1 MADDELTQAVL
12 RYTGT
17 TPHRAD
23 GITATPVHG
32 LYLVRRTAPSAVE
45 RAVEQPL
52 VCLVLQGRKRVAVG
66 SRTASYAAGDTMIV
80 TANVPTASRIS
91 QASIAQPYLAIALE
105 LDPAVI
111 TDLVLGSPECG
122 APPSAADTGDTGD
135 GADAADTADEDLRDA
150 VRRLV
155 RLLDRP
161 ESLAVLKDGLIREI
175 HHWLLRG
182 RQGAAGRHLGLP
194 DSHARR
200 IARAVALL
208 RAEPAQPVPIER
220 LAAAAGMSRSA
231 FHLHFRAIT
240 SLSPLQFQKAL
251 RLMEARRL
259 ILSQGKSMSQVAF
272 EVGYESASQFSREY
286 ARMHGRPPTK
296 DKLAAFARLG
306 SARPAPRSSS
316 GVNR

>member
-17 TPHRAD
+17 THQRTG

-32 LYLVRRTAPSAVE
+32 LYLVRRTAPSALE
-45 RAVEQPL
+45 HAVEQPL
-52 VCLVLQGRKRVAVG
+52 VCLVLQGRKRVAMG

-91 QASIAQPYLAIALE
+91 QASIAQPYLAVALE

-111 TDLVLGSPECG
+111 TDLVLGSPACD
-122 APPSAADTGDTGD
+122 APPAVTDAADTGDE
-135 GADAADTADEDLRDA
+135 EDLRDA

-161 ESLAVLKDGLIREI
+161 ESLAVLKAGLVREI

-182 RQGAAGRHLGLP
+182 RQGAAIRHLGLP

-200 IARAVALL
+200 IARAVAIL
-208 RAEPAQPVPIER
+208 RAEPARPVRIEQ
-220 LAAAAGMSRSA
+220 LAAAAGMGRSA

-259 ILSQGKSMSQVAF
+259 ILSQGKSMRQVAF

-286 ARMHGRPPTK
+286 ARMHGQPPTR
-296 DKLAAFARLG
+296 DKRQA
-306 SARPAPRSSS
+306 S
-316 GVNR
+316 GRVGMVRTAGIAKG

>member
-17 TPHRAD
+17 THHRTG

-32 LYLVRRTAPSAVE
+32 LYLVRRAAPSALE
-45 RAVEQPL
+45 HAVEQPL
-52 VCLVLQGRKRVAVG
+52 VCLVLQGRKRVAMG
-66 SRTASYAAGDTMIV
+66 SRTVSYAAGDTMIV

-105 LDPAVI
+105 LDTAVI
-111 TDLVLGSPECG
+111 TDLVMGSPECH
-122 APPSAADTGDTGD
+122 APAAVPDAGDED
-135 GADAADTADEDLRDA
+135 DLRDA

-182 RQGAAGRHLGLP
+182 RQGAAIRHLGLP

-200 IARAVALL
+200 IARAVAIL

-286 ARMHGRPPTK
+286 VRLHGQPPARDKRQASDRIGTASTTGIAGR
-296 DKLAAFARLG
+296 
-306 SARPAPRSSS
+306 
-316 GVNR
+316 

>member
-17 TPHRAD
+17 THQRTG

-32 LYLVRRTAPSAVE
+32 LYLVRRTAPSALE
-45 RAVEQPL
+45 HAVEQPL
-52 VCLVLQGRKRVAVG
+52 VCLVLQGRKRVAMG
-66 SRTASYAAGDTMIV
+66 SRTASYAAGDTTIV

-91 QASIAQPYLAIALE
+91 QASIAQPYLAVALE
-105 LDPAVI
+105 LDPSVI
-111 TDLVLGSPECG
+111 TDLVLGSPACD
-122 APPSAADTGDTGD
+122 APPAAPDAADTGDE
-135 GADAADTADEDLRDA
+135 EDLRDA

-161 ESLAVLKDGLIREI
+161 ESLAVLKDGLVREI

-182 RQGAAGRHLGLP
+182 RQGAVIRHLGLP

-200 IARAVALL
+200 IARAVAIL
-208 RAEPAQPVPIER
+208 RAEPARPVRIEQ
-220 LAAAAGMSRSA
+220 LAAAAGMGRSA

-286 ARMHGRPPTK
+286 ARMHGQPPTR
-296 DKLAAFARLG
+296 DKRQA
-306 SARPAPRSSS
+306 S
-316 GVNR
+316 GRMGMVRTAGIAKG

>member
-17 TPHRAD
+17 THQRTG
-23 GITATPVHG
+23 GITATRVRG
-32 LYLVRRTAPSAVE
+32 LYLVRRTAPSALE
-45 RAVEQPL
+45 HAVEQPL
-52 VCLVLQGRKRVAVG
+52 VCLVLQGRKRVAMG
-66 SRTASYAAGDTMIV
+66 SRTVSYVAGDTMIV

-91 QASIAQPYLAIALE
+91 QASIAQPYLAVALE

-111 TDLVLGSPECG
+111 TDLVLGSPG
-122 APPSAADTGDTGD
+122 GDVPPATPDAADTGDD
-135 GADAADTADEDLRDA
+135 DLRDA

-161 ESLAVLKDGLIREI
+161 ESLAVLKAGLVREI

-182 RQGAAGRHLGLP
+182 RQGAAIRNMGLP

-200 IARAVALL
+200 IARAVAIL
-208 RAEPAQPVPIER
+208 RAEPARPVRIEQ
-220 LAAAAGMSRSA
+220 LAAVAGMGRSA
-231 FHLHFRAIT
+231 FHQHFRATT

-286 ARMHGRPPTK
+286 ARMHGQPPTR
-296 DKLAAFARLG
+296 DKRQA
-306 SARPAPRSSS
+306 S
-316 GVNR
+316 GRVGMVRTAGIAKG

>member
-17 TPHRAD
+17 THQRTG

-32 LYLVRRTAPSAVE
+32 LYLVRRTAPSALE
-45 RAVEQPL
+45 HAVEQPL
-52 VCLVLQGRKRVAVG
+52 VCLVLQGRKRVAMG

-105 LDPAVI
+105 LDTAVI
-111 TDLVLGSPECG
+111 TDLVMGSPECH
-122 APPSAADTGDTGD
+122 APAAAPDAGDED
-135 GADAADTADEDLRDA
+135 DLRDA

-161 ESLAVLKDGLIREI
+161 ESLAVLKDSLIREI

-182 RQGAAGRHLGLP
+182 RQGAAIRHLGLP

-200 IARAVALL
+200 IARAVAIL
-208 RAEPAQPVPIER
+208 RAEPARPVRIEQ
-220 LAAAAGMSRSA
+220 LAVAAGMGRSA
-231 FHLHFRAIT
+231 FHRHFRAIT

-259 ILSQGKSMSQVAF
+259 ILSQGKSMRQVAF

-286 ARMHGRPPTK
+286 ARMHGQPPTR
-296 DKLAAFARLG
+296 DKRQA
-306 SARPAPRSSS
+306 S
-316 GVNR
+316 GRVGMVRTAGIAKG

>member
-17 TPHRAD
+17 THQRTG

-32 LYLVRRTAPSAVE
+32 LYLVRRTAPSALE
-45 RAVEQPL
+45 HAVEQPL
-52 VCLVLQGRKRVAVG
+52 VCLVLQGRKRVAMG

-91 QASIAQPYLAIALE
+91 QASIAQPYLAVALE

-111 TDLVLGSPECG
+111 TDLVLGSPECH
-122 APPSAADTGDTGD
+122 APAAAPDTGDED
-135 GADAADTADEDLRDA
+135 DLRDA

-161 ESLAVLKDGLIREI
+161 ESLAVLKEGLVREI

-182 RQGAAGRHLGLP
+182 RQGAAVRHLGLP

-200 IARAVALL
+200 IARAVAIL
-208 RAEPAQPVPIER
+208 RAEPARPVRIEQ
-220 LAAAAGMSRSA
+220 LAAAAGMGRSA
-231 FHLHFRAIT
+231 FHRHFRAIT

-286 ARMHGRPPTK
+286 ARMHGRPPMR
-296 DKLAAFARLG
+296 DKRQASGRVGLVGAV
-306 SARPAPRSSS
+306 S
-316 GVNR
+316 GVGAVGAATR